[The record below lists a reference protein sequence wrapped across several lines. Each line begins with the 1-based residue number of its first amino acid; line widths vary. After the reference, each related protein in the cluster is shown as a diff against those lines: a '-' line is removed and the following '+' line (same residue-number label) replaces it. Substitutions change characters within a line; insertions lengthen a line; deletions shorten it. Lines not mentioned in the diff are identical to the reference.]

1 MIDSLSETLISLA
14 DAARSCPTRRS
25 GKRPHLSCVYRWT
38 TVGCKGVVLESIQ
51 VGGTRCTSREALR
64 RFFGELTAAKANQ
77 PAPQVRRA
85 DSASVRQAERALA
98 AVGI

>member
-1 MIDSLSETLISLA
+1 MPPARALPGVAANVRISRVSIDGPPWAVKAWSWS
-14 DAARSCPTRRS
+14 
-25 GKRPHLSCVYRWT
+25 
-38 TVGCKGVVLESIQ
+38 SIQ